1 MSNNVE
7 DERRLYQCAKKY
19 EKMVKQVLHSSCL
32 LYDIYTLWKYQNPI
46 KVCLFLFFQ
55 FDELIEMMDTRT
67 RLPKR
72 RRVSSMSSLN

>member
-46 KVCLFLFFQ
+46 KVCLFSVFS
-55 FDELIEMMDTRT
+55 
-67 RLPKR
+67 
-72 RRVSSMSSLN
+72 V